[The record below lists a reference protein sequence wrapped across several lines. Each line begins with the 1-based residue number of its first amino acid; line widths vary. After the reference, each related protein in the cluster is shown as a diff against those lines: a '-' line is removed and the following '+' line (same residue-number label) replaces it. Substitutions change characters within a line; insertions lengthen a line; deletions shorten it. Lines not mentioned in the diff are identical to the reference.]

1 MANNG
6 ELTAR
11 QKRMIAALL
20 TSENIGTAC
29 ESVKVGRS
37 TLARWLKDPT
47 FNQELTNA
55 ETETIKQA
63 SRELLAGKTDALET
77 IRLLMQSGRSES
89 IRLRAANDWMS
100 LLFKI
105 REMATLEER
114 ITKLEKRINK

>member
-47 FNQELTNA
+47 FSQELTNA

-63 SRELLAGKTDALET
+63 SRELLSGQAEALAT
-77 IRLLMQSGRSES
+77 IREMMQLGVSDS
-89 IRLRAANDWMS
+89 IRLRAANDWMN

-114 ITKLEKRINK
+114 ITKLEERIK

>member
-11 QKRMIAALL
+11 QKRMIAALMA
-20 TSENIGTAC
+20 SENIGKAC
-29 ESVKVGRS
+29 DSAKIGRS

-47 FNQELTNA
+47 FNQELEKA
-55 ETETIKQA
+55 ESEAIKQA
-63 SRELLAGKTDALET
+63 SRELLSGQAEALAT
-77 IRLLMQSGRSES
+77 IREMMQLGVSDS
-89 IRLRAANDWMS
+89 IRLRAANDWMN

-114 ITKLEKRINK
+114 ITKLEERIK